1 MPSKQKREATL
12 LVVSLAVGLAAWW
25 QHAERRRRRTNSNCC
40 PHAVPKSLLQTP
52 HSPQLQLAVRLALQA
67 GENMVA
73 HCDTAGTVLSQT
85 LTLDFKG
92 QPEDFCTQIDLQNE
106 ALVINAVRQHFPSH
120 DIIGEESTGTGEI
133 PLLSQNP
140 TWIIDPID
148 GTTNFASGL
157 PLACV
162 SIGYCVDRRPVMG
175 VVYAPMTKEL
185 YVAVRDYGAYR
196 NGVKL
201 RVEPTT
207 TALRHAIC
215 NFEFG
220 YSRSPEAVAK
230 MVGALQR
237 LLQHGCRATRC
248 LGSGVLDLCFVATGK
263 VDVVYAGVAGEGWK
277 PWDYAAGLVICTE
290 AGCSIESLIGDEG
303 QELDIYAKSVICAGN
318 QQLLQDARRVIL
330 EGL

>member
-1 MPSKQKREATL
+1 LQKSEAAL
-12 LVVSLAVGLAAWW
+12 LVASLAVGLAAWW
-25 QHAERRRRRTNSNCC
+25 RHTQRRRTTSKC
-40 PHAVPKSLLQTP
+40 PDAIPKSLLQTP
-52 HSPQLQLAVRLALQA
+52 YAAQLQLAVRLALQA

-73 HCDTAGTVLSQT
+73 HCDTAGTILSQK
-85 LTLDFKG
+85 LTLELKG
-92 QPEDFCTQIDLQNE
+92 QPEDFCTAVDLQNE
-106 ALVINAVRQHFPSH
+106 ALVINAIQQHFPSH

-133 PLLSQNP
+133 PPLSQNP

-157 PLACV
+157 PLSCV
-162 SIGYCVDRRPVMG
+162 SIGYCIDKKPVMG

-185 YVAVRDYGAYR
+185 YMAVRDCGAYR

-201 RVEPTT
+201 SVEPTT
-207 TALRHAIC
+207 TTLRDAIC

-220 YSRSPEAVAK
+220 YSRSHEAIAK

-263 VDVVYAGVAGEGWK
+263 MDVVYAGVAGEGWK

-290 AGCSIESLIGDEG
+290 AGCSIESLIGNEG